1 MREEGWDV
9 KIPHSS
15 IYHSLE
21 EGLYKESSIESQI
34 NRYMILIYL
43 TIILIIINS
52 INNIK
57 ADAILFKIYT
67 NNPFTLHESFRLGVS
82 SSKFISRDSLNPHT
96 LSILS
101 LNLLFFDIEVHFI
114 QKINLDKTE

>member
-1 MREEGWDV
+1 
-9 KIPHSS
+9 
-15 IYHSLE
+15 
-21 EGLYKESSIESQI
+21 
-34 NRYMILIYL
+34 MILIYL